1 MGGVAYRLLNHSS
14 EKRGAM
20 LYQAYKLVDD
30 VCAPARIG
38 AAGLERRLRVLGD
51 MRPASWFWD
60 HAAAACEL
68 VELSGFTHVHPG
80 FGVDEVVG
88 HNGGGAP
95 VRETR
100 AMGTPFCDLV
110 RFRRADAQ
118 GLPRVLLVAPMSGH
132 YASLLRGTIGAL
144 VRDFDVYVTDWRNA
158 RDIPLA
164 EGVMTL
170 DGYVQHVIDFLRFMG
185 PGGHVVAVC
194 QPVVAAL
201 AAVAVMAEDGD
212 ACAPASLTLMAG
224 PIDTRVSPTKVNEL
238 ATSKPIEWF
247 RDNMISTVPAG
258 LPGAG
263 RKVYPGFLQLTAF
276 MSMNAERH
284 ARSFG
289 ELYRARLARDDAKAE
304 QIRAFYQEYFAI
316 MDLDAEFY
324 LQTIETIFQRCD
336 LPRGR
341 LAFKGRRVDPGA
353 IRRTF
358 LFTVE
363 GEKDDICAPGQT
375 MAAHDLCTGLRPY
388 MKSHHLQPGVG
399 HYGVFNGR
407 KWETA
412 IYPRVREHIQTS
424 D

>member
-132 YASLLRGTIGAL
+132 YATLLRSTVISLLP
-144 VRDFDVYVTDWRNA
+144 DCDVYVTDWNNA
-158 RDIPLA
+158 RDIPVSTTPKVGASPLELWSPA
-164 EGVMTL
+164 DDV
-170 DGYVQHVIDFLRFMG
+170 
-185 PGGHVVAVC
+185 PG
-194 QPVVAAL
+194 VAAFRNMH
-201 AAVAVMAEDGD
+201 AGNRIKNGDG
-212 ACAPASLTLMAG
+212 
-224 PIDTRVSPTKVNEL
+224 
-238 ATSKPIEWF
+238 
-247 RDNMISTVPAG
+247 TV
-258 LPGAG
+258 
-263 RKVYPGFLQLTAF
+263 
-276 MSMNAERH
+276 
-284 ARSFG
+284 
-289 ELYRARLARDDAKAE
+289 
-304 QIRAFYQEYFAI
+304 
-316 MDLDAEFY
+316 
-324 LQTIETIFQRCD
+324 
-336 LPRGR
+336 
-341 LAFKGRRVDPGA
+341 
-353 IRRTF
+353 
-358 LFTVE
+358 
-363 GEKDDICAPGQT
+363 
-375 MAAHDLCTGLRPY
+375 
-388 MKSHHLQPGVG
+388 
-399 HYGVFNGR
+399 
-407 KWETA
+407 
-412 IYPRVREHIQTS
+412 
-424 D
+424 